1 MNNPFD
7 RTRLTT
13 KYRLMV
19 ISAKGGVGKSTITV
33 NLAAALAARG
43 LKVGIFDADVH
54 GPNIPALLGITQTR
68 NVRMNNPDAMVP
80 IEARP
85 DSMDMRPIQPVT
97 RYGMKVMSLGLLVG
111 QQQTVNPEPQIMG
124 QMVTFLLSR
133 VDWGD
138 VDILLLDMPP
148 GTGEPLG
155 TIIEHGLVD
164 GVLMV
169 AVREQLAHLDNG
181 RLLSFLKRSRVR
193 VLGIVE
199 NMTHI
204 ICPRCGELIELYPS
218 PVAEQTVYGDS
229 PVLSAIPF
237 DPTLIRQVR
246 GGPPL
251 PLAEP
256 ESPVAATLLAL
267 ADRIIE
273 LKDRK

>member
-1 MNNPFD
+1 MNNPFN
-7 RTRLTT
+7 RARATA

-33 NLAAALAARG
+33 NLAAALTARG
-43 LKVGIFDADVH
+43 LKIGIFDADVH
-54 GPNIPALLGITQTR
+54 GPNIPALLGITQSR
-68 NVRMNNPDAMVP
+68 NVRMTNPDSMIP

-85 DSMDMRPIQPVT
+85 DSMDMRPIQPFT

-111 QQQTVNPEPQIMG
+111 QRQTLSPEPQIMG

-138 VDILLLDMPP
+138 VDILLVDMPP

-155 TIIEHGLVD
+155 AIVEHGLID
-164 GVLMV
+164 GVVLV

-181 RLLSFLKRSRVR
+181 RLLSFLKSSQVR
-193 VLGIVE
+193 VLGVVE

-218 PVAEQTVYGDS
+218 PVAEQPVYSNS
-229 PVLSAIPF
+229 PVLAAITLSYTGIACRFIAASAG
-237 DPTLIRQVR
+237 R
-246 GGPPL
+246 
-251 PLAEP
+251 
-256 ESPVAATLLAL
+256 SHY
-267 ADRIIE
+267 RI
-273 LKDRK
+273 KQ